1 MGAAMT
7 QCLGTFD
14 GVGDFVD
21 LYLQKLGGM
30 FMAFELTNNMN
41 YYAYREYSDILASL
55 PQPYFL
61 VAPLGIAGFFLAA
74 WRLRRRSVPFL
85 LMTVVSMAPMII
97 GCNFAR
103 YRTPF
108 VVLLSLLAAWW
119 LVETLRLLLERHWKT
134 ALASLLL
141 AGLAFWYTSPL
152 PRKIVFPYYNSD
164 FIVVYKKYYLQ
175 RLQDLEKAGNFEE
188 YAKLTAEM
196 LGYVPDYFFEKR
208 ISDPIRAENEAGC
221 CYAVSRFLDMHTYAL
236 ESIGRKEEAARY
248 KERSEI
254 LRARSDAFY
263 KRVKKQ

>member
-1 MGAAMT
+1 
-7 QCLGTFD
+7 
-14 GVGDFVD
+14 
-21 LYLQKLGGM
+21 
-30 FMAFELTNNMN
+30 MN
-41 YYAYREYSDILASL
+41 YYAYREYSSLLAAL

-74 WRLRRRSVPFL
+74 WRLRRRSIPFL

-134 ALASLLL
+134 ALASILA

-152 PRKIVFPYYNSD
+152 PRKIIFPYYNSD
-164 FIVVYKKYYLQ
+164 FIVIYKKHYLE
-175 RLQDLEKAGNFEE
+175 RLQTLEKAGNFEE

-196 LGYVPDYFFEKR
+196 IGYVPDYFFEKR

-221 CYAVSRFLDMHTYAL
+221 CYAISRFLDMHTYAL
-236 ESIGRKEEAARY
+236 ESTGRKEEAARH